1 VPLFFTWQFRLGE
14 VATRSVATLQI
25 LVVMPFGRKPPV
37 GGAVPA
43 AFDWATFEN
52 KPLLFVHIP
61 KTAGSSFRHSIAV
74 SQLCLYLENEL
85 HAPSSSRCGPHD
97 TQS

>member
-1 VPLFFTWQFRLGE
+1 
-14 VATRSVATLQI
+14 
-25 LVVMPFGRKPPV
+25 MPFGRKPPV

-97 TQS
+97 TQCGTF